1 MAVERELKVYKLD
14 DPLVP
19 GVPGFWVVFPVT
31 GFWVVFAGAEAL
43 FVGAGFGAEVLFVG
57 AGFGAEVLFVVA
69 GLGAEVLFVGAG
81 FGSVFGGAGGASV
94 FGGAGGAPVFGGA
107 SVFGAAAAQA
117 ITATK
122 ATRVMSL
129 IFRSCE
135 VR

>member
-1 MAVERELKVYKLD
+1 MAVERELKVYNLE

-31 GFWVVFAGAEAL
+31 GFWVVFAGAEVL
-43 FVGAGFGAEVLFVG
+43 FVGAGLGAEVLFVG
-57 AGFGAEVLFVVA
+57 AGFGAEVLFVGA
-69 GLGAEVLFVGAG
+69 GLGAEVLVVG
-81 FGSVFGGAGGASV
+81 
-94 FGGAGGAPVFGGA
+94 